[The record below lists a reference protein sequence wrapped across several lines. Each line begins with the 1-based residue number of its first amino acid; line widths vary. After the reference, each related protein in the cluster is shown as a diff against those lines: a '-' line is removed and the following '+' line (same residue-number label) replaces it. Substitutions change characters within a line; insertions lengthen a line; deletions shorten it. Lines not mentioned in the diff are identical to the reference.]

1 MQIVMSN
8 ARTSPRFISLHRL
21 CTLSGRSRGAVLLR
35 MTNGQITVDAT
46 LDIGDRELPMFLPGR
61 VEELK
66 RLPLRKPASPIL

>member
-1 MQIVMSN
+1 M
-8 ARTSPRFISLHRL
+8 
-21 CTLSGRSRGAVLLR
+21 LLR

-66 RLPLRKPASPIL
+66 RLPLRKPAAPIL